1 MSKRKKKRRK
11 TLPKP
16 PKPRNR
22 FFPIIILG
30 ILLAVSIAAWA
41 AFKQPAEIEPGKGI
55 LAIPVAEHD
64 FGSVSVSGGPVST
77 ELPLANIGEEDLVI
91 SFLDSSC
98 GCTTARTINGD
109 DMGPVFGMSSH
120 GRSPTDWR
128 TVIAPGQ
135 KASLKIYYDPMVHPK
150 FRGAATRVVTI
161 TSNGTTTPQ
170 KQVRIKVNQVD

>member
-1 MSKRKKKRRK
+1 MSKRKKTRRK
-11 TLPKP
+11 ISPKP
-16 PKPRNR
+16 PKSRKR
-22 FFPIIILG
+22 FFPIFILA
-30 ILLAVSIAAWA
+30 IALTAAIAAWA
-41 AFKQPAEIEPGKGI
+41 AFRQPAEIIAGEGI

-64 FGSVSVSGGPVST
+64 FGPVPVSRGAVST

-98 GCTTARTINGD
+98 GCTTARIINGEEK
-109 DMGPVFGMSSH
+109 GPVFGMSSH
-120 GRSPTDWR
+120 GQSPTDWR
-128 TVIAPGQ
+128 TVIEPGQ

-150 FRGAATRVVTI
+150 FRGAAIRVVTI

>member
-1 MSKRKKKRRK
+1 MSKRKKARRK
-11 TLPKP
+11 TSPKP
-16 PKPRNR
+16 PKPRRR
-22 FFPIIILG
+22 FFPIFILAIALTG
-30 ILLAVSIAAWA
+30 AIAVWA
-41 AFKQPAEIEPGKGI
+41 AFRQPAEILAGEGI

-64 FGSVSVSGGPVST
+64 FGAVEVSRGAVST
-77 ELPLANIGEEDLVI
+77 ELPLANVGEEDLVI

-98 GCTTARTINGD
+98 GCTTARIINGKD
-109 DMGPVFGMSSH
+109 VGPVFGMSSH

-161 TSNGTTTPQ
+161 TTNATTTPK